1 MIAVNKELVK
11 VHMEK
16 LEAKKHLRIDLD
28 QDCLRWT
35 PLISNYVI
43 SEEERKAETEVGTCV
58 CKTATK
64 VGGFFV
70 YLTNT
75 FSF

>member
-1 MIAVNKELVK
+1 MGEKSVKMNFYSRIVIAVNKELVK
-11 VHMEK
+11 EHMEK

-43 SEEERKAETEVGTCV
+43 SEEERKAETEVGMRV
-58 CKTATK
+58 CKTAT
-64 VGGFFV
+64 
-70 YLTNT
+70 
-75 FSF
+75 